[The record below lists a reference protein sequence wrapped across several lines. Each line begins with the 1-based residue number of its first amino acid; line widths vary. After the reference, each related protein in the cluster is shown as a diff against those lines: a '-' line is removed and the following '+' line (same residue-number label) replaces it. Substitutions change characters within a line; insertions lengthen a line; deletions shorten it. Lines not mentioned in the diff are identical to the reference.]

1 MKTLLKRTPLRI
13 DRASEAAKSL
23 GPAFD
28 LKALRDAF
36 ENSLLRVALFRK
48 PADWRG
54 AGRNRG
60 GVR

>member
-28 LKALRDAF
+28 VQALREAF
-36 ENSLLRVALFRK
+36 EKSQLRVALFRK
-48 PADWRG
+48 PADWR
-54 AGRNRG
+54 NRG

>member
-28 LKALRDAF
+28 LRALQSAF
-36 ENSLLRVALFRK
+36 ETSLLRVSLFRK
-48 PADWRG
+48 PSDWIGLR
-54 AGRNRG
+54 RDRG

>member
-23 GPAFD
+23 GPSFD
-28 LKALRDAF
+28 LKALQDAF
-36 ENSLLRVALFRK
+36 EKSLLRMALFRR
-48 PADWRG
+48 PADW
-54 AGRNRG
+54 RNRG